1 MVTNDTLQPN
11 LSTVIEDNL
20 FSGVHAMKRC
30 LHLKLRSKNLLCNID
45 TELVLK
51 ETQEKDGKHTGW
63 VKDELFWEILDM
75 LKVKVR

>member
-1 MVTNDTLQPN
+1 
-11 LSTVIEDNL
+11 
-20 FSGVHAMKRC
+20 MKRC
-30 LHLKLRSKNLLCNID
+30 LHLKLRAKNLLRNID